1 MPTNARKLLK
11 NQALELSV
19 QVTGERL
26 RSAGVIVEKRTH
38 PPKESARHFRVPA
51 KLIKR
56 LAGV

>member
-26 RSAGVIVEKRTH
+26 RSAGIVVEKRANS
-38 PPKESARHFRVPA
+38 PRESTRHFRVPA